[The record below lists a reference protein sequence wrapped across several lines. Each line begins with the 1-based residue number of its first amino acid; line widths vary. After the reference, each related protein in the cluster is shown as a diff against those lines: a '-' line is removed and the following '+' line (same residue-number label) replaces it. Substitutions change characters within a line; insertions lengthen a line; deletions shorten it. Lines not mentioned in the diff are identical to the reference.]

1 MKQKARL
8 LLTVLFAMVAVS
20 VFAGGWLKVTG
31 NSVRLRLAPGGADS
45 GLRMDKGD
53 KLEWYSYDDGWYSVQ
68 YGENIYY
75 ISSKYVERISQEQ
88 TQKYVVVTGDR
99 VIMRKTPGGKD
110 SGLRANDGDR
120 FKYLGE
126 QGDWL
131 KIQFKGNAYWV
142 SKKYAVIK
150 Q

>member
-8 LLTVLFAMVAVS
+8 LLTVLFAFVAVS

-53 KLEWYSYDDGWYSVQ
+53 KLEWFSYDDGWYSVQ
-68 YGENIYY
+68 FGEKIYY

-88 TQKYVVVTGDR
+88 SQKYVVITGDR
-99 VIMRKTPGGKD
+99 VILRKSPDGKD
-110 SGLRANDGDR
+110 SGLRVNKNDR
-120 FKYLGE
+120 LKYLGE

-131 KIQFKGNAYWV
+131 KIQYKGNNYWV
-142 SKKYAVIK
+142 SKKYAMLK